1 MYDQDTCCL
10 KDHEIYCEES
20 KTCAFKFMG
29 CPEGGDGPD
38 ACQMFQTWCEET
50 ETCIWSWE
58 ECGDPVLDPKP
69 VPVPLS
75 PTAKPTLAPV
85 ETPKPTVAPVPAP
98 SAKPTLTAAPTILP
112 TTAAPSTTA
121 APTATPATGAPVASS
136 PLGGDGVGDRD
147 PNDDP
152 STDAAAARG
161 VTVVA
166 AIVALF
172 YAL

>member
-1 MYDQDTCCL
+1 M
-10 KDHEIYCEES
+10 
-20 KTCAFKFMG
+20 AG
-29 CPEGGDGPD
+29 
-38 ACQMFQTWCEET
+38 
-50 ETCIWSWE
+50 
-58 ECGDPVLDPKP
+58 
-69 VPVPLS
+69 
-75 PTAKPTLAPV
+75 
-85 ETPKPTVAPVPAP
+85 
-98 SAKPTLTAAPTILP
+98 
-112 TTAAPSTTA
+112 
-121 APTATPATGAPVASS
+121 SS

>member
-1 MYDQDTCCL
+1 M
-10 KDHEIYCEES
+10 
-20 KTCAFKFMG
+20 
-29 CPEGGDGPD
+29 
-38 ACQMFQTWCEET
+38 
-50 ETCIWSWE
+50 
-58 ECGDPVLDPKP
+58 
-69 VPVPLS
+69 
-75 PTAKPTLAPV
+75 
-85 ETPKPTVAPVPAP
+85 
-98 SAKPTLTAAPTILP
+98 
-112 TTAAPSTTA
+112 
-121 APTATPATGAPVASS
+121 ASS

>member
-20 KTCAFKFMG
+20 KTCAFKFVG

-38 ACQMFQTWCEET
+38 ACQMFQSWCEET

-85 ETPKPTVAPVPAP
+85 ETLKPTVPAP
-98 SAKPTLTAAPTILP
+98 SAKPTLTAAPTNLP
-112 TTAAPSTTA
+112 TTAAPSTTS
-121 APTATPATGAPVASS
+121 APTATPATGAPVSSS

-152 STDAAAARG
+152 STDSAHRRATA
-161 VTVVA
+161 VL

-172 YAL
+172 YAM

>member
-1 MYDQDTCCL
+1 
-10 KDHEIYCEES
+10 
-20 KTCAFKFMG
+20 MG

-38 ACQMFQTWCEET
+38 VCQMFQTWCEEM

-85 ETPKPTVAPVPAP
+85 ESTPMPVPAP
-98 SAKPTLTAAPTILP
+98 PAKPTLTAAPTSLP

-136 PLGGDGVGDRD
+136 PLGGEVGDHD
-147 PNDDP
+147 HNDDP

-166 AIVALF
+166 VALF
-172 YAL
+172 FYAL

>member
-1 MYDQDTCCL
+1 MQLLPPGHTHAFRAATLGCARPPKAQQL
-10 KDHEIYCEES
+10 RRRPQRSVAAPTS
-20 KTCAFKFMG
+20 K
-29 CPEGGDGPD
+29 PILP
-38 ACQMFQTWCEET
+38 
-50 ETCIWSWE
+50 
-58 ECGDPVLDPKP
+58 
-69 VPVPLS
+69 
-75 PTAKPTLAPV
+75 PTPR
-85 ETPKPTVAPVPAP
+85 P
-98 SAKPTLTAAPTILP
+98 SLTAAPTILP